1 MKVSS
6 KIVLGFMLVMM
17 ICCISVVSATDINS
31 TDDTLVTDDIAVDDV
46 SEIVED
52 VEIDD
57 ISKDVVGDRDGE
69 GIVTVNNTNYNQYFN
84 ESGYLIGD
92 NIQTLI
98 FENDFNEVSTDFG
111 NFKITKSVGLQF
123 VNATFHNIG
132 FDLIGNNLI
141 LAGANFTG
149 DVNATNGATI
159 NVLGDD
165 VAVANVNINVNAPEN
180 DNFYA
185 IDVQSKNNVRLL
197 NNVITYTCGYNNTA
211 NYNYVIKGRNSPG
224 LLVKNNTITAYL
236 PLKKVNWDVSGSID
250 ADYVAGVA
258 IENSNV
264 NLTGNDITV
273 IGNVIGGSFPTLDA
287 VIIAQ
292 STDAHIEHNTIHEND
307 VVTPNGGYSYIYGI
321 DVYSCPNIKI
331 NNNTVVMNGNASGSH
346 LPSGNGTGAAYCI
359 QLSGTHSGVEI
370 YDNTLTTQNQGP
382 NLGIYS
388 QNYHAASHLKIYNNR
403 INVTGKAGSDP
414 WSLVSGMELQDT
426 SAEVYGNN
434 ITVKNTVNNTN
445 YCAYGISY
453 SQYTAGEHKYDIH
466 NNNVVVENGKYAVYL
481 DGVVNSLVYNN
492 CLDTDVY
499 CGDNAVYM
507 TGDENDYY
515 NNYCSHCLNCTSCH
529 VCNP

>member
-1 MKVSS
+1 MQIFKIEFAFKIVKIYGEKMKNSS
-6 KIVLGFMLVMM
+6 KILLGFMLVMM
-17 ICCISVVSATDINS
+17 ICCVSAVSATDING
-31 TDDTLVTDDIAVDDV
+31 TDDTVITDEIVVDDV
-46 SEIVED
+46 SEVVEE

-165 VAVANVNINVNAPEN
+165 VAVSNVNINVNAPEN

-197 NNVITYTCGYNNTA
+197 NNIITYTCGYNNTA

-224 LLVKNNTITAYL
+224 LIVKNNTITAYL
-236 PLKKVNWDVSGSID
+236 PLKKVNWDLSGSID

-258 IENSNV
+258 IENCNV

-292 STDAHIEHNTIHEND
+292 STDAHIEHNTIHESD
-307 VVTPNGGYSYIYGI
+307 VITPNGGYSYIYGI
-321 DVYSCPNIKI
+321 DVYACPNIKI
-331 NNNTVVMNGNASGSH
+331 NNNTVVMNGNVSGGQIG
-346 LPSGNGTGAAYCI
+346 GNGTGAAYCI
-359 QLSGTHSGVEI
+359 QLSGNHSGVEI
-370 YDNTLTTQNQGP
+370 YDNTLTTKNQGP

-414 WSLVSGMELQDT
+414 WSLVSGIEVQDS
-426 SAEVYGNN
+426 SAEIYGNN
-434 ITVKNTVNNTN
+434 ITVNNTAG
-445 YCAYGISY
+445 YHAGYYAFGISY
-453 SQYTAGEHKYDIH
+453 AQSLPGGHEYNIH
-466 NNNVVVENGKYAVYL
+466 NNNVTVINGDWAIYLLSATKLEIENNILNTTAH
-481 DGVVNSLVYNN
+481 S
-492 CLDTDVY
+492 
-499 CGDNAVYM
+499 GDDAIKI
-507 TGDENDYY
+507 GE
-515 NNYCSHCLNCTSCH
+515 
-529 VCNP
+529 